1 MKYSDEERANI
12 LQKQFSS
19 VFVKERYGEI
29 PRLNRRTES
38 SISDLHVASD
48 MVKQEIFN
56 MKVNK
61 SCGPDEVPPRI
72 LKELLDSLSAPIAL
86 FLDKTLECGVLPLDW
101 KRAYVSPIFKKGSNS
116 HEENYRPIS
125 LLN

>member
-19 VFVKERYGEI
+19 VFVKERDGEI
-29 PRLNRRTES
+29 QRLNRRTES
-38 SISDLHVASD
+38 SISDLHVTSD
-48 MVKQEIFN
+48 MVKQEIILN

-72 LKELLDSLSAPIAL
+72 LK
-86 FLDKTLECGVLPLDW
+86 
-101 KRAYVSPIFKKGSNS
+101 
-116 HEENYRPIS
+116 
-125 LLN
+125 